1 MRIRAVMIATAIFYP
16 VVMATVAVAQ
26 PSNGD
31 FVLRYRPSD
40 GDLTLAFTGTGASGA
55 GPVSLQMLNVLT
67 LGNGNDTT
75 ASGPAMP
82 SGIPNVTPGQGGL
95 NGSRATLP
103 PAAIQTFNSGV
114 GASGGLNGVFSE
126 IYNASIGSTW
136 ITFSAAG
143 TSSLDLGAVAATGW
157 TQANIDSIFV
167 TNSDASPN
175 SALNYGYF
183 LYAQDTGGAQLGRVE
198 VVSVPEPT
206 IVIAA
211 AVTMTAGI
219 AIAKRRRLGAAG
231 KLA

>member
-1 MRIRAVMIATAIFYP
+1 MRIRVVMIATAIFYP

-75 ASGPAMP
+75 A
-82 SGIPNVTPGQGGL
+82 
-95 NGSRATLP
+95 TLP
-103 PAAIQTFNSGV
+103 PAAIQTFNSGA

-157 TQANIDSIFV
+157 TQANVDSIFV

-175 SALNYGYF
+175 STLNYGYF
-183 LYAQDTGGAQLGRVE
+183 LFAQDTGGAQLGRVE

-211 AVTMTAGI
+211 ATTMTAGI
-219 AIAKRRRLGAAG
+219 AVARRRRLGTAG
-231 KLA
+231 KRM